1 MAAKSKKLT
10 PKQHAFA
17 LAVIGGA
24 SPVDAYR
31 EAGYSEMSADSM
43 AVEASRLMGNPKIS
57 LMIAEGRE
65 KAMRNTI
72 ESVSYSRVEAI
83 KRLEE
88 INEKAYKQIKE
99 QKFISRD
106 AMNAF
111 FQSLDR
117 LEDLTNKQSQNDF
130 MRSMLGDDSIFAR

>member
-1 MAAKSKKLT
+1 MASNLTSK
-10 PKQHAFA
+10 QEAFA

-31 EAGYSEMSADSM
+31 EAGYSEMSAESM
-43 AVEASRLMGNPKIS
+43 AVEASKLMQHPKIS
-57 LMIAEGRE
+57 LRIKEGRDE
-65 KAMRNTI
+65 IMQKVI
-72 ESVSYSRVEAI
+72 EAATYSRVEAI

-88 INEKAYKQIKE
+88 INEKAYAQIKT

-117 LEDLTNKQSQNDF
+117 LEDLTERQSKDEF
-130 MRSMLGDDSIFAR
+130 MRSVIGDI

>member
-1 MAAKSKKLT
+1 MAKNLTAK
-10 PKQHAFA
+10 QEAFA

-31 EAGYSEMSADSM
+31 EAGYGEMSADSM
-43 AVEASRLMGNPKIS
+43 AVEASKLMNHPKIS
-57 LMIAEGRE
+57 LRIQEGRE
-65 KAMRNTI
+65 EIMQKVI
-72 ESVSYSRVEAI
+72 EAATYSRVEAI

-88 INEKAYKQIKE
+88 INEKAYAQIMA

-117 LEDLTNKQSQNDF
+117 LEDLTQKQSKDEF
-130 MRSMLGDDSIFAR
+130 MRSVIGDV

>member
-1 MAAKSKKLT
+1 MGSNKRLTAKQES
-10 PKQHAFA
+10 FA

-43 AVEASRLMGNPKIS
+43 AVEASKLMQNPKIA
-57 LMIAEGRE
+57 LRIREGRDKVMQGVIKE
-65 KAMRNTI
+65 TT
-72 ESVSYSRVEAI
+72 YSRVEAI

-88 INEKAYKQIKE
+88 INQKAYEQIKA

-111 FQSLDR
+111 VQSLDR
-117 LEDLTNKQSQNDF
+117 LEDLTDKQSQDDF
-130 MRSMLGDDSIFAR
+130 MRSMLGDDSIFVR

>member
-1 MAAKSKKLT
+1 MGSNKRLTAKQES
-10 PKQHAFA
+10 FA

-43 AVEASRLMGNPKIS
+43 AVEASKLMQNPKIA
-57 LMIAEGRE
+57 LRIREGRE
-65 KAMRNTI
+65 KVMQGVIKKTT
-72 ESVSYSRVEAI
+72 YSRVEAI
-83 KRLEE
+83 KRLED

-99 QKFISRD
+99 QKFIPRD

-117 LEDLTNKQSQNDF
+117 LEDLTNKQSQDDF
-130 MRSMLGDDSIFAR
+130 MRSMLGDDSIFVR

>member
-1 MAAKSKKLT
+1 MGGNLTAK
-10 PKQHAFA
+10 QEAFA

-43 AVEASRLMGNPKIS
+43 AVEASKLMNHPKIS
-57 LMIAEGRE
+57 LRIQEGRE
-65 KAMRNTI
+65 EIMQKVI
-72 ESVSYSRVEAI
+72 EAATYSRVEAI

-88 INEKAYKQIKE
+88 INEKAYAQIKA

-117 LEDLTNKQSQNDF
+117 LEDLTQKQSKDEF
-130 MRSMLGDDSIFAR
+130 MRSVIGDV